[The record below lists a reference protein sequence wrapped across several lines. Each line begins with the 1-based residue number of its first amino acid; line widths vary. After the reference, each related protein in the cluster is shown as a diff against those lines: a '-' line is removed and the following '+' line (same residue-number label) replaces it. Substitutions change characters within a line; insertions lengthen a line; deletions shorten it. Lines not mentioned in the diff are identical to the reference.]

1 MLVTEYNGLC
11 LYSIGNMLG
20 WIPVRGQ
27 CIACPGLV
35 QCCSWGAMNGS
46 ACRMLCV
53 VYMFWVQR
61 HVLLL
66 GEVCRLCVMSTV
78 VMDFVYMQGFALL
91 STAYTTVAV

>member
-1 MLVTEYNGLC
+1 MYCV
-11 LYSIGNMLG
+11 SWLG
-20 WIPVRGQ
+20 TVLQLGRHEWICVRN
-27 CIACPGLV
+27 A
-35 QCCSWGAMNGS
+35 
-46 ACRMLCV
+46 V